1 MNKDGEDRFGED
13 KVGVDMA
20 GLGNVVLNPN
30 DKLTQS
36 RSEQPNGRVDEELL
50 DEAIPV
56 GVISEDDVMPKPP
69 PNEALNDA
77 LTHNRSWQPNG
88 RDEVELLN
96 GSAPTEGDMLSP
108 TLADADALNEALTQR
123 RS

>member
-1 MNKDGEDRFGED
+1 MDKDGLDS
-13 KVGVDMA
+13 
-20 GLGNVVLNPN
+20 VVLNPN

-36 RSEQPNGRVDEELL
+36 RSEQPNGSEDEKLL

-69 PNEALNDA
+69 LNEALNDA

-88 RDEVELLN
+88 RDEVELLDD
-96 GSAPTEGDMLSP
+96 GAPTEGDILSP